1 MIKILTKLLFLFMIV
16 VNPPGVKIFSGET
29 PSVEGAKVY
38 IINIKNGQKLK
49 SPFLIQFGLTQQMG
63 IAPAMADWPD
73 TGHHHLL
80 INKPKLNHDKPI
92 PKTDNKKYIHFGK
105 GQTEGEI
112 ALEPGK
118 YTLQAVFADYSH
130 MTHNPPVVSDF
141 IEIIVE

>member
-1 MIKILTKLLFLFMIV
+1 
-16 VNPPGVKIFSGET
+16 
-29 PSVEGAKVY
+29 
-38 IINIKNGQKLK
+38 
-49 SPFLIQFGLTQQMG
+49 MG

-112 ALEPGK
+112 ALEPENIHFK
-118 YTLQAVFADYSH
+118 QFCRLFSYDTQSSSSIRFYRDYR
-130 MTHNPPVVSDF
+130 
-141 IEIIVE
+141 

>member
-1 MIKILTKLLFLFMIV
+1 MIKIVIKLLFLFMIV

-92 PKTDNKKYIHFGK
+92 PKTDKKKYIHFGK

-112 ALEPGK
+112 ALE
-118 YTLQAVFADYSH
+118 T
-130 MTHNPPVVSDF
+130 
-141 IEIIVE
+141 

>member
-1 MIKILTKLLFLFMIV
+1 MELIPNIVFSLILILSLGFFV
-16 VNPPGVKIFSGET
+16 R
-29 PSVEGAKVY
+29 
-38 IINIKNGQKLK
+38 NIKRLRRN
-49 SPFLIQFGLTQQMG
+49 
-63 IAPAMADWPD
+63 
-73 TGHHHLL
+73 
-80 INKPKLNHDKPI
+80 IN
-92 PKTDNKKYIHFGK
+92 FGK